1 MPTARDFKVFAGNSN
16 LPLARRI
23 CEHLK
28 RPLGKA
34 EVGRFSDGEIQI
46 EIGEN
51 VRGQDTFIVQSTSP
65 PANDHIMELL
75 IMCDALK
82 RASAQS
88 ITAVIPYFGY
98 ARQDRKVVPRTPI
111 TAKLVADL
119 LESGGATRVVSM
131 DMHVAQIQGFFHT
144 PSDHLFASPVF
155 LEDVRRN
162 FPATDELVLVSPDAG
177 GVERARAYSKRLNSS
192 LAIVD
197 KRRTRA
203 NVSEAMNLIGDV
215 RGKDAVLID
224 DMRDGARSR
233 SGSQVRGRP
242 ASGGLRSPPHPLGTG
257 GETHPGVGAGGGRLH
272 RHGSARSGG
281 RGVQQDPSAQHRA
294 TLRRC
299 HPAHLFR

>member
-51 VRGQDTFIVQSTSP
+51 VRGQDTFIIQSTCP

-88 ITAVIPYFGY
+88 ITAVLPYFGY

-119 LESGGATRVVSM
+119 LESAGATRVVSM
-131 DMHVAQIQGFFHT
+131 DMHVAQIQGFFHI

-155 LEDVRRN
+155 LEDIRRN

-197 KRRTRA
+197 KRRTQA
-203 NVSEAMNLIGDV
+203 NVS
-215 RGKDAVLID
+215 
-224 DMRDGARSR
+224 
-233 SGSQVRGRP
+233 
-242 ASGGLRSPPHPLGTG
+242 
-257 GETHPGVGAGGGRLH
+257 
-272 RHGSARSGG
+272 
-281 RGVQQDPSAQHRA
+281 
-294 TLRRC
+294 
-299 HPAHLFR
+299 